1 MSQVKYTEEYKGYYI
16 QLRKSEPDKI
26 NFGESYWQ
34 YSATPLS
41 QDDHTF
47 QWNGKQFPGFEVA
60 LNAAKE
66 FIDSKNHDYSS

>member
-1 MSQVKYTEEYKGYYI
+1 MSKVEYAEEYKGYYI
-16 QLRKSEPDKI
+16 QLRKGELDNM

-47 QWNGKQFPGFEVA
+47 QWNGKQFGGFEVA
-60 LNAAKE
+60 LCQAKE
-66 FIDSKNHDYSS
+66 FIDSKI